1 MGNFDYFAPQSLG
14 DATSLLRQYGNKSR
28 LLAGGTDL
36 LLRLERR
43 LVEPCVVIDLKK
55 IRALRGIK
63 ATRKGL
69 RIGAVTLMDEIAS
82 SPLVQG
88 RCGIIAKGAAAVGS
102 IQTRNRATLGGNL
115 CNASPAADTAPPLI
129 ALSARARIASSRS
142 EREVPLEGFFLGP
155 GKTCLQPNELL
166 KEVFIP
172 SPVRRSGSSFQRC
185 TRTAM
190 DIALVNCAVFLSL
203 APKGETITD
212 IRIVLGA
219 VAPTPVRAQPAED
232 LLKGKNPGKDAIEE
246 AADRAVA
253 GVSPIDDVRSS
264 ASYRRAMVRIL
275 TRRAIEEA
283 LREARGNR
291 QQATGSKKQ
300 ENGKDKK
307 TNTSDG

>member
-1 MGNFDYFAPQSLG
+1 MRNFDYFAPQSLS
-14 DATSLLRQYGNKSR
+14 DATSLLRRYGTKAR

-43 LVEPCVVIDLKK
+43 LIETSVVVDLKK

-69 RIGAVTLMDEIAS
+69 RIGAVTLMEEIAS
-82 SPLVQG
+82 SPLVQSRYG
-88 RCGIIAKGAAAVGS
+88 MIAKGAAAVGS

-129 ALSARARIASSRS
+129 ALSARARIAGSRRD
-142 EREVPLEGFFLGP
+142 REVPLEEFFIGP

-166 KEVFIP
+166 KEIFIP
-172 SPVRRSGSSFQRC
+172 SPPGRSGSSFQRC

-203 APKGETITD
+203 VSKREIVAD
-212 IRIVLGA
+212 IRIALGA

-232 LLKGKNPGKDAIEE
+232 VLKGKNPDRDAIEE
-246 AADRAVA
+246 AAERAVA
-253 GVSPIDDVRSS
+253 SVSPIDDVRSS
-264 ASYRRAMVRIL
+264 ASYRREMVRVL

-283 LREARGNR
+283 LKEALGSARG
-291 QQATGSKKQ
+291 GSAS
-300 ENGKDKK
+300 G
-307 TNTSDG
+307 

>member
-1 MGNFDYFAPQSLG
+1 MRNFDYFAPQSLS
-14 DATSLLRQYGNKSR
+14 DATSLLRRYGTKAR

-43 LVEPCVVIDLKK
+43 LIETSVVVDLKK

-69 RIGAVTLMDEIAS
+69 RIGAVTLMEEIAS
-82 SPLVQG
+82 SPLVQSRYG
-88 RCGIIAKGAAAVGS
+88 MIAKGAAAVGS

-129 ALSARARIASSRS
+129 ALSARARIAGSRRD
-142 EREVPLEGFFLGP
+142 REVPLEEFFIGP

-166 KEVFIP
+166 KEIFIP
-172 SPVRRSGSSFQRC
+172 SPAGRSGSSFQRC

-203 APKGETITD
+203 VSKREIVAD
-212 IRIVLGA
+212 IRIALGA

-232 LLKGKNPGKDAIEE
+232 VLKGKNPDRDAIEE
-246 AADRAVA
+246 AAERAVA
-253 GVSPIDDVRSS
+253 SVSPIDDVRSS
-264 ASYRRAMVRIL
+264 ASYRREMVRVL

-283 LREARGNR
+283 LKEALGSARG
-291 QQATGSKKQ
+291 GSAS
-300 ENGKDKK
+300 G
-307 TNTSDG
+307 

>member
-1 MGNFDYFAPQSLG
+1 MRSFDYFAPQSLS
-14 DATSLLRQYGNKSR
+14 DATSLLRRYGNKSR

-43 LVEPCVVIDLKK
+43 LVEPRVVIDLKK

-63 ATRKGL
+63 TNRNGL
-69 RIGAVTLMDEIAS
+69 RIGAVTLMDEIACA
-82 SPLVQG
+82 PLIHG
-88 RCGIIAKGAAAVGS
+88 RYGIIAKGAAAVGS
-102 IQTRNRATLGGNL
+102 IQTQNRATLGGNL

-129 ALSARARIASSRS
+129 ALSARARIASSRG
-142 EREVPLEGFFLGP
+142 EREVPLEEFFLGP

-172 SPVRRSGSSFQRC
+172 SPVGRSGSSFQRC

-212 IRIVLGA
+212 IRIALGA
-219 VAPTPVRAQPAED
+219 VAPTPARAQPAED
-232 LLKGKNPGKDAIEE
+232 LLKGKNPDKDAIEE

-253 GVSPIDDVRSS
+253 SVSPIDDVRSS

-283 LREARGNR
+283 LREAKGNR
-291 QQATGSKKQ
+291 Q
-300 ENGKDKK
+300 
-307 TNTSDG
+307 

>member
-1 MGNFDYFAPQSLG
+1 MRNFDYFAPQSLS
-14 DATSLLRQYGNKSR
+14 DATSLLRRYGTKAR

-43 LVEPCVVIDLKK
+43 LIETSVVVDLKK

-69 RIGAVTLMDEIAS
+69 RIGTVTLMEEIAS
-82 SPLVQG
+82 SPLVQSRYG
-88 RCGIIAKGAAAVGS
+88 MIAKGAAAVGS

-129 ALSARARIASSRS
+129 ALSARARIAGSRRD
-142 EREVPLEGFFLGP
+142 REVPLEEFFIGP

-166 KEVFIP
+166 KEIFIP
-172 SPVRRSGSSFQRC
+172 SPAGRSGSSFQRC

-203 APKGETITD
+203 VSKREIVAD
-212 IRIVLGA
+212 IRIALGA

-232 LLKGKNPGKDAIEE
+232 VLKGKNPDKDAIEE
-246 AADRAVA
+246 AAERAVA
-253 GVSPIDDVRSS
+253 SVSPIDDVRSS
-264 ASYRRAMVRIL
+264 ASYRREMVRVL

-283 LREARGNR
+283 LKEALGSARG
-291 QQATGSKKQ
+291 GSAS
-300 ENGKDKK
+300 G
-307 TNTSDG
+307 

>member
-1 MGNFDYFAPQSLG
+1 MRSFDYFAPQSLA
-14 DATSLLRQYGNKSR
+14 DATSLLRRYGTKAR

-43 LVEPCVVIDLKK
+43 LIETSVVVDLKK
-55 IRALRGIK
+55 IHALRGIK
-63 ATRKGL
+63 ADRKGL

-88 RCGIIAKGAAAVGS
+88 RYGMIAKGAAAVGS

-129 ALSARARIASSRS
+129 ALSARARIAGSRRD
-142 EREVPLEGFFLGP
+142 REVPLEEFFLAP

-166 KEVFIP
+166 KEIFIP
-172 SPVRRSGSSFQRC
+172 SPAGRSGGSFQRC

-203 APKGETITD
+203 VSKREIVAD
-212 IRIVLGA
+212 IRIALGA

-232 LLKGKNPGKDAIEE
+232 VLKGKNPDRDAIEE
-246 AADRAVA
+246 AAERAVA
-253 GVSPIDDVRSS
+253 SVSPIDDVRSS
-264 ASYRRAMVRIL
+264 ASYRREMVRVL

-283 LREARGNR
+283 LKEALGSARG
-291 QQATGSKKQ
+291 GSAS
-300 ENGKDKK
+300 G
-307 TNTSDG
+307 

>member
-1 MGNFDYFAPQSLG
+1 MRSFDYFAPQSLS
-14 DATSLLRQYGNKSR
+14 DVTSLLRRYGTKAR

-43 LVEPCVVIDLKK
+43 LVEPSVVIDLKK
-55 IRALRGIK
+55 IRALSGIK
-63 ATRKGL
+63 ASGKGL
-69 RIGAVTLMDEIAS
+69 RIGALTLMEEIAS

-88 RCGIIAKGAAAVGS
+88 RYAIIAKGAAVVGS

-129 ALSARARIASSRS
+129 ALSARARIASNRG
-142 EREVPLEGFFLGP
+142 EREVPLEEFFLGP
-155 GKTCLQPNELL
+155 GKTGLQPNELL
-166 KEVFIP
+166 KEIFIP
-172 SPVRRSGSSFQRC
+172 SPAGRSGGSFERC

-203 APKGETITD
+203 LPKHDTIAD
-212 IRIVLGA
+212 IRIALGA

-232 LLKGKNPGKDAIEE
+232 ALKGKNPDQNAIEE

-253 GVSPIDDVRSS
+253 SASPIDDVRSS
-264 ASYRRAMVRIL
+264 ASYRREMVRIL

-283 LREARGNR
+283 LKEALGGR
-291 QQATGSKKQ
+291 Q
-300 ENGKDKK
+300 
-307 TNTSDG
+307 

>member
-1 MGNFDYFAPQSLG
+1 MRNFDYFAPQSLS
-14 DATSLLRQYGNKSR
+14 DATSLLRRYGTKAR

-43 LVEPCVVIDLKK
+43 LIETSVVVDLKK

-69 RIGAVTLMDEIAS
+69 RIGTVTLMEEIAS
-82 SPLVQG
+82 SPLVQSRYG
-88 RCGIIAKGAAAVGS
+88 MIAKGAAAVGS

-129 ALSARARIASSRS
+129 ALSARARIAGSRRD
-142 EREVPLEGFFLGP
+142 REVPLEEFFIGP

-166 KEVFIP
+166 KEIFIP
-172 SPVRRSGSSFQRC
+172 SPPGRSGSSFQRC

-203 APKGETITD
+203 VSKREIVAD
-212 IRIVLGA
+212 IRIALGA

-232 LLKGKNPGKDAIEE
+232 VLKGKNPDRDAIEE
-246 AADRAVA
+246 AAERAVA
-253 GVSPIDDVRSS
+253 SVSPIDDVRSS
-264 ASYRRAMVRIL
+264 ASYRREMVRVL

-283 LREARGNR
+283 LKEALGSARG
-291 QQATGSKKQ
+291 GSAS
-300 ENGKDKK
+300 G
-307 TNTSDG
+307 